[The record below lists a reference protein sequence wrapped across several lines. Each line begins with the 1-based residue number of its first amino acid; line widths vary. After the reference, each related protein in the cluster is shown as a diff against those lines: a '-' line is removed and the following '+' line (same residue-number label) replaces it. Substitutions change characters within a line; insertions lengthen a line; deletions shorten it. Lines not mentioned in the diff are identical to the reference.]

1 MTKEGSAISDAR
13 DEAGSWPV
21 TDSAVLAVGKVVT
34 LRRDSVQ
41 LPDGSLVGREVVE
54 HPGAVAVVAI
64 DDQDRV
70 LMIRQYRHPV
80 GATLWEIPAG
90 LRDIAGEPLLVTAQR
105 ELLEETGCLAGDW
118 RVLADYLPSPGI
130 STERLRIFLAR
141 DLTMVPDAD
150 REYVPEHEEAYL
162 TVAWVR
168 LADAVRGALAGDLH
182 NGVAIVGILSAYV
195 AHEDDFRTLR
205 QAGEPETL

>member
-1 MTKEGSAISDAR
+1 MSDIR

-34 LRRDSVQ
+34 LRRDCVQ
-41 LPDGSLVGREVVE
+41 LPDGTLVGREVVE

-64 DDQDRV
+64 DNRDRV
-70 LMIRQYRHPV
+70 LMIRQYRHPA

-90 LRDIAGEPLLVTAQR
+90 LRDIAGEPLLATARR
-105 ELLEETGCLAGDW
+105 ELLEEAGCQAGDW
-118 RVLADYLPSPGI
+118 RVLADYLSSPGI

-141 DLTMVPDAD
+141 DLTIVPDAE

-162 TVAWVR
+162 TVAWVP

-195 AHEDDFRTLR
+195 AHGDGFRTLR

>member
-1 MTKEGSAISDAR
+1 
-13 DEAGSWPV
+13 V
-21 TDSAVLAVGKVVT
+21 TDSAVLAAGKVVT

-41 LPDGSLVGREVVE
+41 LPDGSVVGREVVE

-64 DDQDRV
+64 DDQDQV
-70 LMIRQYRHPV
+70 LMIRQYRHPAA
-80 GATLWEIPAG
+80 ATLWEVPAG
-90 LRDIAGEPLLVTAQR
+90 LRDIAGEPLLATARR
-105 ELLEETGCLAGDW
+105 ELLEEAGCLAADW

-141 DLTMVPDAD
+141 DLTVVPDAE

-162 TVAWVR
+162 TVDWVP
-168 LADAVRGALAGDLH
+168 LSVAVRGALAGDLH

-195 AHEDDFRTLR
+195 AYGDGFRTLR
-205 QAGEPETL
+205 QADEPETI